1 MLAGRLAGSWLDWGF
16 QLGANVCLVGLYNA
30 AVLTAER
37 SMEIQRQLGADI
49 VLVFDECTPFK
60 VAKSYT
66 AASMPLW
73 GRRDDWARGPL
84 LVGRQTIA
92 AYL

>member
-37 SMEIQRQLGADI
+37 SLFF
-49 VLVFDECTPFK
+49 LVNLHYAP
-60 VAKSYT
+60 
-66 AASMPLW
+66 
-73 GRRDDWARGPL
+73 
-84 LVGRQTIA
+84 QIA
-92 AYL
+92 ALDDILSRGGVAAE